1 MIAISPLIYIKGMMT
16 LPWEPGQGQP
26 NDHVVIDLDGVAGK
40 PLSEF
45 AMQNA
50 AAKWLVALGLIIGL
64 NASGWADGSDGKGNG
79 PLASKLRAKPA
90 DLTTFAKKN
99 NGVFPLSAVYEAMD
113 GRNEIKSHTTREMPI
128 WGCRRTPSP
137 MFATKASKRK
147 VYKLDPYESHLDLS
161 CDSEDIIG
169 NRILSVIEYLRRIQ
183 EK

>member
-1 MIAISPLIYIKGMMT
+1 
-16 LPWEPGQGQP
+16 
-26 NDHVVIDLDGVAGK
+26 
-40 PLSEF
+40 
-45 AMQNA
+45 MQNA
-50 AAKWLVALGLIIGL
+50 AAKWLVALGVIIGL
-64 NASGWADGSDGKGNG
+64 NAPGWAEDLDADKAQYLSSCATCHGSDGKGNG
-79 PLASKLRAKPA
+79 PLASKLRTKPA
-90 DLTTFAKKN
+90 DLTTFAKKI